1 MSTQSVKINGDRPIS
16 RKRRN
21 NMVKNSNGKAV
32 LNKINKYKD
41 SDQVSF
47 AHTFCNTFLSI
58 FCVGRHINENW
69 HAISELIRSLIAFHH
84 TFFSSLLS

>member
-47 AHTFCNTFLSI
+47 AHTHFVILSY
-58 FCVGRHINENW
+58 
-69 HAISELIRSLIAFHH
+69 L
-84 TFFSSLLS
+84 FSVFAGTLMRTGMR

>member
-21 NMVKNSNGKAV
+21 NMVKNSNGESV

-47 AHTFCNTFLSI
+47 AHT
-58 FCVGRHINENW
+58 HI
-69 HAISELIRSLIAFHH
+69 L
-84 TFFSSLLS
+84 